1 MDVCEDGRR
10 CENNPSSPKLSYA
23 ILKPCLFCA
32 ARPTFVAA
40 ASMEPATYP
49 MNLLRLFPLLFA
61 FCAWPAIS
69 AAQDVSA
76 TAIDTLFAEWDK
88 PGSPGAALV
97 VMRGDEIIY
106 EKGYGSANLE
116 YGLPIT
122 PRSVFLV
129 ASVSKQFTAFA
140 IAMLAE
146 QAKLSLDDDIRTH
159 VPEMHDFGTLIT
171 LRHLIHHTSGLR
183 DEFDLLGMAGWR
195 MDDVITKEMILNLA
209 YRQRDLNFEPGSEY
223 SYCNTGYTLLAE
235 TVERVTGQTFRA
247 WTTENIFA
255 PLGMAQSHFHDDY
268 RMVVPDRVQGYVKD
282 GEGFKKEVY
291 SYQSVGASG
300 LFTTAEDLAKWVRN
314 FKSAKVGGAAVLEQ
328 VHERGLLTNG
338 DTLSYAFGLGH
349 GTYKGHRRVSHSG
362 WHRGFRTYLI
372 RFPDDDLAFILLG
385 NLESFNPVEKTLQ
398 VADLY
403 LAPSPEKLAE
413 YAGTYASKE
422 LDTTYTLAVEDDRL
436 VLHHR
441 RNDEATLAFDGPD
454 QFTTTAW
461 YFDRLAFTRENDAIT
476 GFKASTDRARNVV
489 FVKSQ

>member
-1 MDVCEDGRR
+1 M
-10 CENNPSSPKLSYA
+10 
-23 ILKPCLFCA
+23 KPF
-32 ARPTFVAA
+32 R
-40 ASMEPATYP
+40 
-49 MNLLRLFPLLFA
+49 LLLLLFA
-61 FCAWPAIS
+61 CWIWPTVGV
-69 AAQDVSA
+69 AQDVPA

-88 PGSPGAALV
+88 PDSPGAALV
-97 VMRGDEIIY
+97 VMRGNEIIY

-146 QAKLSLDDDIRTH
+146 QGTLSLDDDIRKH
-159 VPEMHDFGTLIT
+159 VPEMHDFGTPIT

-195 MDDVITKEMILNLA
+195 MDDVITKEMILHLA
-209 YRQRDLNFEPGSEY
+209 YRQRALNFEPGSEY

-235 TVERVTGQTFRA
+235 TVERVTGQSFRA
-247 WTTENIFA
+247 WTTKNLFE

-282 GEGFKKEVY
+282 GDGFKKEVY

-314 FKSAKVGGAAVLEQ
+314 FEDGTVGGPAVLEQ
-328 VHERGLLTNG
+328 VHERGILTNG

-349 GTYKGHRRVSHSG
+349 GTYKGHRRISHSG
-362 WHRGFRTYLI
+362 WHRGFRTYLL

-398 VADLY
+398 IADLY
-403 LAPSPEKLAE
+403 FAPPPDKLAE
-413 YAGTYASKE
+413 YTGDYYSEE

-441 RNDEATLAFDGPD
+441 RNDAATLAFDGPD

-461 YFDRLAFTRENDAIT
+461 YFDKLVFSREDDTVT
-476 GFKASTDRARNVV
+476 GFKASTDRARNVR
-489 FVKSQ
+489 FVKRAEGD

>member
-1 MDVCEDGRR
+1 M
-10 CENNPSSPKLSYA
+10 
-23 ILKPCLFCA
+23 KP
-32 ARPTFVAA
+32 
-40 ASMEPATYP
+40 
-49 MNLLRLFPLLFA
+49 LRFLALLFA
-61 FCAWPAIS
+61 LYITPS
-69 AAQDVSA
+69 VGVAQDVPA
-76 TAIDTLFAEWDK
+76 TAIDTLFAEWDT
-88 PGSPGAALV
+88 PDSPGAALV
-97 VMRGDEIIY
+97 IMRGDEIIY

-146 QAKLSLDDDIRTH
+146 QGKLSLDDDIRKH
-159 VPEMHDFGTLIT
+159 VPEMHDFGTPIT

-209 YRQRDLNFEPGSEY
+209 YRQRALNFEPGSEY

-235 TVERVTGQTFRA
+235 TVERVTGQRFRA
-247 WTTENIFA
+247 WTTENIFE

-314 FKSAKVGGAAVLEQ
+314 FEDGTVGGPAVIEQ
-328 VHERGLLTNG
+328 VHERGILTNG

-362 WHRGFRTYLI
+362 WHRGFRTYLL

-385 NLESFNPVEKTLQ
+385 NLESFDPVEKTLQ
-398 VADLY
+398 IADLY
-403 LAPSPEKLAE
+403 FAPPPEKLAE
-413 YAGTYASKE
+413 YEGAYYSEE
-422 LDTTYTLAVEDDRL
+422 LDTTYTLAVEDNRL

-441 RNDEATLAFDGPD
+441 RNNEATLAFDGPD
-454 QFTTTAW
+454 QFTTTVW
-461 YFDRLAFTRENDAIT
+461 YFDKLVFSREDDTVT

-489 FVKSQ
+489 FVKRAEGD